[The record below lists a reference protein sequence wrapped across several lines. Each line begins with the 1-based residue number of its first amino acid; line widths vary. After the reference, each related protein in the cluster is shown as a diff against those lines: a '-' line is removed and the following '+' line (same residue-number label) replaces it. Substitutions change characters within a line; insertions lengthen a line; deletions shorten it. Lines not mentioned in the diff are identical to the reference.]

1 MKEERKK
8 ESVSRISEMQKEK
21 LRGKARDFIHT
32 RIGVMRRA
40 IVIKLSNVAVIR
52 IETVRLMAVHFCIT
66 GETRAGGQMPHPV
79 MLGLDGRERQR
90 GERERASQEKDGEHT
105 EQPLVQM
112 FPHWQNWGPKSWLLH
127 RARGRAAHQ
136 WCTCKHLYSF

>member
-1 MKEERKK
+1 
-8 ESVSRISEMQKEK
+8 MQKEK

-52 IETVRLMAVHFCIT
+52 IETVRLMTVHFCIT

-90 GERERASQEKDGEHT
+90 GERGSKPRKRKRTYGAAPCANVSSLAELGTQELAAT
-105 EQPLVQM
+105 QSTRPSSTPMVYMQALVFILIVQENLG
-112 FPHWQNWGPKSWLLH
+112 FYIL
-127 RARGRAAHQ
+127 
-136 WCTCKHLYSF
+136 